1 MDFSKYTSYSF
12 EDFLNNDEFVAFV
25 VEQNPFDIEAWD
37 RFKNDNPQRRKVAE
51 AAFNTIISYRNQ
63 KVFYNQ
69 TAQAKVF
76 DRISKSISVN
86 NPKPKIFGLASY
98 LKIAAVFVLVFL
110 SFMVYRTLTANQIQ
124 KTDFG
129 KIRTIVLPDGSE
141 VTLNGN
147 SEIKYA
153 KNFEGGAREV
163 WITGEALFK
172 VKHLNIDTNNI
183 KPEEKFIVH
192 CSDINIEVLGTTF
205 NVRNRHER
213 TTVGLLS
220 GKIRIDYTDV
230 AKVKKQFVMAPG
242 DFVKHIEGT
251 SLTHQKLSNTEHLTA
266 WVNHQLVF
274 KNATIEDMCLV
285 LEDDFGYQIKV
296 EQGLK
301 KLKIEGEINV
311 NNVTDLLHILDTTL
325 HLNIETT
332 NKNITIKQ

>member
-296 EQGLK
+296 EEGLK